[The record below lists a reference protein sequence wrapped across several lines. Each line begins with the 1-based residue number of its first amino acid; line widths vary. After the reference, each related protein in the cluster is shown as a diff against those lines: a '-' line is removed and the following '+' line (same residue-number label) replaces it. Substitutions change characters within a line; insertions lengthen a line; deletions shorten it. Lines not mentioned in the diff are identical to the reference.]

1 MNNAK
6 GAIGMVV
13 TIDFPFNLCII
24 KNDVEITYFKMSRSL
39 KGRNA
44 DLFSTAG
51 EDTEIESS
59 GNRLAAT
66 AGVELLI
73 YVLQMCSY
81 GVR

>member
-1 MNNAK
+1 
-6 GAIGMVV
+6 MVV
-13 TIDFPFNLCII
+13 NIDFQLNLCII
-24 KNDVEITYFKMSRSL
+24 QNDVEITYFKLSRSL
-39 KGRNA
+39 EGQNA

-51 EDTEIESS
+51 EDTEVESS

-81 GVR
+81 GVW